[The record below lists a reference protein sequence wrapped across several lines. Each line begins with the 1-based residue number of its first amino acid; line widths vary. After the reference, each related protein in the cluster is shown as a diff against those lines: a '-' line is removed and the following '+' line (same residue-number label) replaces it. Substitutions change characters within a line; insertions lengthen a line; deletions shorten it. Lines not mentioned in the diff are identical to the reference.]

1 LTNVAYAGKVRYK
14 DEVHDGEQPA
24 LIDPDTFQRVQA
36 LLRCH
41 GPEVGAPG
49 RHQFSS
55 LLKGLL
61 RCVPCDCAMT
71 PAHTAR
77 KGHQRYRYYT
87 CVNAQKRGW
96 QTCPSKSI
104 PAAPLER
111 LVVEQIQRLGRDPQV
126 LRDVLGTGGGPV
138 LGPPGIL
145 LESECMSDLGADPTG
160 LQPRQAACRQDE
172 DLEPA
177 P

>member
-1 LTNVAYAGKVRYK
+1 
-14 DEVHDGEQPA
+14 
-24 LIDPDTFQRVQA
+24 VQA

-41 GPEVGAPG
+41 GPDIGPPSRNG
-49 RHQFSS
+49 FSS

-71 PAHTAR
+71 PAHSTR

-104 PAAPLER
+104 PAAQIEQ
-111 LVVEQIQRLGRDPQV
+111 LVVGQIQQMDRDPQV
-126 LRDVLGTGGGPV
+126 LRNVLSQVRQQDEARLAEMEGERVALERDLLRGQGEVRRLLAEVGTGPSNGRV
-138 LGPPGIL
+138 ISRLA
-145 LESECMSDLGADPTG
+145 E
-160 LQPRQAACRQDE
+160 LQERVG
-172 DLEPA
+172 
-177 P
+177 